1 MITHTRLA
9 RFNGRSGMTLIE
21 LCVVIGI
28 LGVLFVLAV
37 ASVKRARLA
46 ANESSAIGALR
57 TVTKAEFAY
66 AADCGHGNYATS
78 LVVLGSKPKGVVQ
91 GYLNEDLGS
100 NLTATTSGYLVSVRK
115 GTGMIDTR
123 PDCMGNG
130 TATGYYA
137 VAIPIELGKTG
148 RRAFATSQTN
158 AVWQQFGNSAPPEPF
173 GAPSE
178 PVH

>member
-1 MITHTRLA
+1 
-9 RFNGRSGMTLIE
+9 
-21 LCVVIGI
+21 
-28 LGVLFVLAV
+28 
-37 ASVKRARLA
+37 VKRARLV

-57 TVTKAEFAY
+57 TVTKAEFGY

-78 LVVLGSKPKGVVQ
+78 LVVLGSKPRGVVQ

-100 NLTATTSGYLVSVRK
+100 NPTATTSGYLISVRK
-115 GTGMIDTR
+115 GAGMVDTR
-123 PDCMGNG
+123 PDCMGNP

-173 GAPSE
+173 AAPSE
-178 PVH
+178 PVR